1 MNRIAGNI
9 VVGAVLSLGAA
20 AQLAQAQAPPVEAA
34 APAGT
39 VHVRCRVG
47 VPSGVTEPMT
57 MSVQLYRVGRDNLG
71 NYKLAGE
78 SQNLFLNLTPGA
90 GGTGSGIFDAELSSG
105 KDVEYELKVVPLDR
119 DGNERTDG
127 RYYFVS
133 PDATGDFFEKTVS
146 LRPGEINEIAV
157 DLKWLSKAQQYKSN
171 FLQVVPRP
179 GRTDYFL
186 ALFVNDPTDIDLM
199 N

>member
-1 MNRIAGNI
+1 MNRITRRI
-9 VVGAVLSLGAA
+9 LVGTGLVLGAA
-20 AQLAQAQAPPVEAA
+20 AQVALAQAPSGEAA
-34 APAGT
+34 TAPGT

-47 VPSGVTEPMT
+47 VPSGVTEPM
-57 MSVQLYRVGRDNLG
+57 MMVVQLYRVGRDNLG
-71 NYKLAGE
+71 NYKLQGE

-90 GGTGSGIFDAELSSG
+90 GGTASGIFDAELASG
-105 KDVEYELKVVPLDR
+105 KDIEYELKVVPLDR
-119 DGNERTDG
+119 DGIERTDG

-133 PDATGDFFEKTVS
+133 PDAAGELYEKTVS

-157 DLKWLSKAQQYKSN
+157 DLRWVARSQQYKSN